1 MNDSVDRILD
11 EKGISRQIEQ
21 PLYREVILSIAR
33 GIASWHERWFSEG

>member
-21 PLYREVILSIAR
+21 PLGTGRSYQVSRE
-33 GIASWHERWFSEG
+33 G